1 MPNDNKTKTTI
12 SILVPSFN
20 RAHYLNGALA
30 TLTRQETDGRFDYEV
45 VVIDNA
51 SKDETRQVV
60 EAFAATSTVPVRYLY
75 ESVPGDAPPRNKGIS
90 NTTSDW
96 LAFFDDDQFAES
108 RWLLNLLDTALKSE
122 TRIVGGPVHLD
133 LDPQICSQLSDGC
146 RSTLREMKP
155 YDQDQPYAA
164 DVIPGTGNMMVHR
177 SLFDDVGLF
186 VVNIKEGG
194 SDWKLVEDA
203 RAFGEIPWFSVK
215 ASIRHRVEQTR
226 MTPAYFRWDSQ
237 NGGVSA
243 ADVDCRKLGLGGV
256 VAKGAAR
263 LLRIAPRIPLLLAD
277 SIRPPKYGSSQSQMM
292 WWRTAGYLRRTV
304 TLLAPK
310 VFPQKA
316 FHEYVD
322 FRTGRIVGT

>member
-1 MPNDNKTKTTI
+1 MTKQTSI

-20 RAHYLNGALA
+20 RAHYLNGALE
-30 TLTRQETDGRFDYEV
+30 TLTQQETDGRFSYEV

-51 SKDETRQVV
+51 SRDNTRDVV
-60 EAFAATSTVPVRYLY
+60 EAFAATSAVSVRYLF
-75 ESVPGDAPPRNKGIS
+75 EPLPGDAPPRNKGIEG
-90 NTTSDW
+90 TTSEW

-108 RWLLNLLDTALKSE
+108 CWLLNLLDTAQAQK

-133 LDPQICSQLSDGC
+133 LDPAICEQLSDAC

-155 YDQDQPYAA
+155 YAQDQPYAP

-186 VVNIKEGG
+186 AVDIKEGG

-203 RAFGEIPWFSVK
+203 RNVGDVPWFSFG
-215 ASIRHRVEQTR
+215 ADIRHRVEENR

-243 ADVDCRKLGLGGV
+243 ADVDYRKLGLAGV
-256 VAKGAAR
+256 LAKAAAR
-263 LLRIAPRIPLLLAD
+263 LVRVAPRIPLLVLDA
-277 SIRPPKYGSSQSQMM
+277 IRPPKYGSSQSQMM
-292 WWRTAGYLRRTV
+292 WWRTAGYIRRAI
-304 TLLAPK
+304 TLSAPK
-310 VFPQKA
+310 AFPQKA

>member
-1 MPNDNKTKTTI
+1 MTSKTSI

-20 RAHYLNGALA
+20 RAHYLNGALQ
-30 TLTRQETDGRFDYEV
+30 TLTQQETDGRFDYEI

-51 SKDETRQVV
+51 SKDNTQEVV
-60 EAFAATSTVPVRYLY
+60 EAFAATSRVPVRYRY
-75 ESVPGDAPPRNKGIS
+75 ESVPGDAPPRNKGIES
-90 NTTSDW
+90 TTSEW
-96 LAFFDDDQFAES
+96 LAFFDDDQFAET
-108 RWLLNLLDTALKSE
+108 RWLLNLLDTAEAQK

-133 LDPQICSQLSDGC
+133 LDAKICSQLSPGC

-155 YDQDQPYAA
+155 YVKDQPYAA

-194 SDWKLVEDA
+194 SDWKLVEEA
-203 RAFGEIPWFSVK
+203 RAFGATPWFSVN
-215 ASIRHRVEQTR
+215 AGIRHRVEENR

-243 ADVDCRKLGLGGV
+243 ADVDFRKLGLGGV
-256 VAKGAAR
+256 VAKGVAR
-263 LLRIAPRIPLLLAD
+263 LVRLAPRIPLLIVDA
-277 SIRPPKYGSSQSQMM
+277 IRPPKYGSSQSQMM
-292 WWRTAGYLRRTV
+292 WWRTAGYLRRTI
-304 TLLAPK
+304 TLLAPQA
-310 VFPQKA
+310 FPQKA

-322 FRTGRIVGT
+322 FRTGRIVGM

>member
-1 MPNDNKTKTTI
+1 MSNKTSI

-20 RAHYLNGALA
+20 RAHYLNGALE
-30 TLTRQETDGRFDYEV
+30 TLTRQETDDRFDYEV

-51 SKDETRQVV
+51 SKDNTRQVV
-60 EAFAATSTVPVRYLY
+60 EAFAATCDVPVRYLY
-75 ESVPGDAPPRNKGIS
+75 EPVPGDAPPRNKGIEG
-90 NTTSDW
+90 TTSDW
-96 LAFFDDDQFAES
+96 LAFFDDDQFAETG
-108 RWLLNLLDTALKSE
+108 WLLNLLNTAEAKN

-133 LDPQICSQLSDGC
+133 LDPQICAELSEGC

-155 YDQDQPYAA
+155 YQVDQPYAA
-164 DVIPGTGNMMVHR
+164 NVIPGTGNMMVRR
-177 SLFDDVGLF
+177 SLFHDVGLF

-203 RAFGEIPWFSVK
+203 RAFGETPWFSVN
-215 ASIRHRVEQTR
+215 ASIRHRVEENR

-243 ADVDCRKLGLGGV
+243 ADVDYRKMGLGAV
-256 VAKGAAR
+256 IFKGGAR
-263 LLRIAPRIPLLLAD
+263 LLRIAPRMPLLLAD
-277 SIRPPKYGSSQSQMM
+277 AIRPPKYGSSQSQMM
-292 WWRTAGYLRRTV
+292 WWRTTGYLRRMV

>member
-1 MPNDNKTKTTI
+1 MTSQTSI

-20 RAHYLNGALA
+20 RAHYLNGALE
-30 TLTRQETDGRFDYEV
+30 TLTQQETDGRFAYEV

-51 SKDETRQVV
+51 SKDDTREVV
-60 EAFAATSTVPVRYLY
+60 EAFAATSQVPVRYLF
-75 ESVPGDAPPRNKGIS
+75 ESVPGDAPPRNKGIDG
-90 NTTSDW
+90 TTSDW
-96 LAFFDDDQFAES
+96 LAFFDDDQFAET
-108 RWLLNLLDTALKSE
+108 RWLLNLLDTAEAQK

-133 LDPQICSQLSDGC
+133 LDPNICQQLSDGC

-155 YDQDQPYAA
+155 YDKDQPYAA

-203 RAFGEIPWFSVK
+203 RAFGETPWFSMN
-215 ASIRHRVEQTR
+215 ASIRHRVEENR
-226 MTPAYFRWDSQ
+226 MTPAYFCWDSQ

-243 ADVDCRKLGLGGV
+243 ADVDCRKLGMGGV
-256 VAKGAAR
+256 IAKGVAR
-263 LLRIAPRIPLLLAD
+263 LLRIAPRVPLLIVDA
-277 SIRPPKYGSSQSQMM
+277 IRPPKYGSSQSQMM

-322 FRTGRIVGT
+322 FRTGRVVGT